1 MKRRLEES
9 ELVEED
15 PEHWETYMVK
25 VSSIGGVYRVTIP
38 KEIANHLHIRK
49 GDIIQVAIRRPPGI
63 PPLPEDVKLKYLTIP
78 PPHYKFRIKKAV
90 DAFLASGKP
99 YAMLYFTYK
108 SVCNFL
114 RRHPEYKERIR
125 VHVIGE
131 RKPCERVWIERLD
144 REEKQ

>member
-1 MKRRLEES
+1 LEEG

-38 KEIANHLHIRK
+38 KEIANHLRIRK
-49 GDIIQVAIRRPPGI
+49 GDTIQVAIRRPPGV
-63 PPLPEDVKLKYLTIP
+63 PPLPEDVRLKYLTTP
-78 PPHYKFRIKKAV
+78 PPHKFRIKKSL

-99 YAMLYFTYK
+99 YAVLYFAYK

-114 RRHPEYKERIR
+114 RKHPEYKEKIR
-125 VHVIGE
+125 VHVIEEGKPGE
-131 RKPCERVWIERLD
+131 KVWIERLD
-144 REEKQ
+144 KEEKQ